1 MRPTPAGLTPAS
13 SLAYTA
19 VVDGLTVLILTA
31 VFFVLAL
38 VTLRS
43 ERRRRRWIIL
53 LVPVPLLYLVIRWAI
68 FRQSWLET
76 GLGLA
81 LAAAGLS
88 VWWLVVG
95 RRLPP
100 PQDSIRVWTPDDP
113 F

>member
-1 MRPTPAGLTPAS
+1 MDGPTI
-13 SLAYTA
+13 
-19 VVDGLTVLILTA
+19 LILSV

-43 ERRRRRWIIL
+43 ERRRRRWISL

-68 FRQSWLET
+68 FRQAWIET
-76 GLGLA
+76 GLA
-81 LAAAGLS
+81 LALALAALCT
-88 VWWLVVG
+88 WWLAVG

-100 PQDSIRVWTPDDP
+100 PQDRIRVWTQDDP